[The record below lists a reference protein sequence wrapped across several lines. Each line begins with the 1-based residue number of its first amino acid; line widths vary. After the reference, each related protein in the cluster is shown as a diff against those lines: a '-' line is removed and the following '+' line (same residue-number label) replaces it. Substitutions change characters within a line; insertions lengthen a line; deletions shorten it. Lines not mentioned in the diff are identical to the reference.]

1 MKLSKSWL
9 VAHSI
14 SLKLVSGIPV
24 ISAVRTIMSDES
36 KLPYFVWNALIFE
49 SMSIYSLSVKSA
61 PSAVS
66 H

>member
-9 VAHSI
+9 VAHSF
-14 SLKLVSGIPV
+14 SFKAVSGMPV

-36 KLPYFVWNALIFE
+36 KPPYFVWYALILV
-49 SMSIYSLSVKSA
+49 SMSVYSVSVKSA
-61 PSAVS
+61 PSAAS